1 LATYIMDLA
10 EQDPE
15 AFGMSL
21 AYAPDV
27 RAEQQFIADNLD
39 ENDDFRSPDAGNV
52 RNQPHARLATLRA
65 VDAVDDPAANPAGL
79 FHARQDV
86 PMMGDA
92 LLSFLFGLSDVVPPE
107 LAALAARY
115 GFDDVIP
122 ELVQEWFQGLL
133 TRHGVQIVGRGPGGT
148 RGELAEIA
156 RQIEEHITDGPTRPR
171 RDRARAGAGVA
182 LTQRNDTDVA
192 SGTVPPADS
201 NCEHGGFIEMP
212 QTITFGRSASEKLNE
227 CLADAVFLGEADA
240 FGIPPE
246 RQAAA
251 REFGGLRLQGL
262 ARAVLGRSGQRAP
275 DNPDRLFATA
285 VTTNTFG
292 YVLSTIM
299 GRSLARGYQEFTS
312 TLRLWAGE
320 REAPDF
326 RTRTDVRMGEF
337 AAPEKINDGGEL
349 PHDTIGDSAET
360 YNAETYGKT
369 FTLTRKTW
377 INDDLGA
384 LRDWPRKLGRAMAR
398 NIDQIGYDLLVSAA
412 GVGPTMGEDS
422 LALFDTTRA
431 TPNYQTGAGTVLGD
445 TGLADGKKLMRKL
458 KHGDVFI
465 NVIPRILLVPP
476 ELEHTAMKLV
486 QSQELMIGSD
496 SSATVFPTKNV
507 HQGTLAPV
515 VEPRLSAA
523 TNGTTA
529 WYLIAD
535 PLQAESLVV
544 VYLSGNRNPVIEQVN
559 PVGILGLGWRAYHDV
574 GVAFVDWRGIVR
586 SKGA

>member
-1 LATYIMDLA
+1 MNKKLRSYLESIGLAPGASEQEAWAYFNEKLNSVQRAQA
-10 EQDPE
+10 EKLKGGSDPTGNAPAASGATHDAPAAPPE
-15 AFGMSL
+15 MPGGRGT
-21 AYAPDV
+21 APDHRLQTGATPDRTPEQIATAAV
-27 RAEQQFIADNLD
+27 RAERERVAALTELAGDDVPEEVLD
-39 ENDDFRSPDAGNV
+39 AALRDGLTVEQAGP
-52 RNQPHARLATLRA
+52 RFLAAIRERRPAPITIGRESIEKLGDVL
-65 VDAVDDPAANPAGL
+65 VDAA
-79 FHARQDV
+79 
-86 PMMGDA
+86 
-92 LLSFLFGLSDVVPPE
+92 
-107 LAALAARY
+107 
-115 GFDDVIP
+115 
-122 ELVQEWFQGLL
+122 
-133 TRHGVQIVGRGPGGT
+133 
-148 RGELAEIA
+148 
-156 RQIEEHITDGPTRPR
+156 
-171 RDRARAGAGVA
+171 
-182 LTQRNDTDVA
+182 
-192 SGTVPPADS
+192 
-201 NCEHGGFIEMP
+201 
-212 QTITFGRSASEKLNE
+212 
-227 CLADAVFLGEADA
+227 FLGEAER
-240 FGIPPE
+240 FGLTPE
-246 RQAAA
+246 RQTAA

-398 NIDQIGYDLLVSAA
+398 NIDQIGYDLLVSAS

-445 TGLADGKKLMRKL
+445 TGLATGKKLMRKL

-507 HQGTLAPV
+507 HQGTLAPI